1 MSTRMKRR
9 KVQIMSYKQNV
20 TPPFCCA
27 EFARRQIENENSIQ
41 CTPIHQTPIHPPT
54 HKSIDNTVV
63 QGSNQQS
70 NVNQLVLK

>member
-1 MSTRMKRR
+1 MKR
-9 KVQIMSYKQNV
+9 KQVQKMSYKQNV
-20 TPPFCCA
+20 TPPS
-27 EFARRQIENENSIQ
+27 ENENSIR

-54 HKSIDNTVV
+54 HISIDNTVV